1 MRALWIRFRK
11 ELRNPDNRNK
21 LIVVC
26 ALGLLAFVVIMLN
39 TNWRELLPDLRNY
52 SLRAQEYE
60 ELQKQLQQ
68 EEQQLRMLEHNSVQK
83 NEIWVFTRGEDSR
96 LVIMQKLEATAAECG
111 VNLRTSGNL
120 KDVQIANGVLGY
132 ELDINADA
140 APLRNV
146 CQFIIALSLS
156 QPRFFWDNLTIRP
169 SGGNVTLV
177 GKLKVVVVTG
187 NGALRSYWGDDA

>member
-1 MRALWIRFRK
+1 MRLLWVRLRK
-11 ELRNPDNRNK
+11 QLRNPDNRNK
-21 LIVVC
+21 LIVVG
-26 ALGLLAFVVIMLN
+26 ALGVLALVVLMLN
-39 TNWRELLPDLRNY
+39 TNWRELVPDLRNY
-52 SLRAQEYE
+52 SLRSQEYE
-60 ELQKQLQQ
+60 ELRTQLQR
-68 EEQQLRMLEHNSVQK
+68 EEAQLKTLQHNSVQR
-83 NEIWVFTRGEDSR
+83 NEVWIFTKGEDSR
-96 LVIMQKLEATAAECG
+96 LVIMQKLESTAAECG

-156 QPRFFWDNLTIRP
+156 QPRFFWDNLTLKP

-187 NGALRSYWGDDA
+187 NGALRNYWGDDA